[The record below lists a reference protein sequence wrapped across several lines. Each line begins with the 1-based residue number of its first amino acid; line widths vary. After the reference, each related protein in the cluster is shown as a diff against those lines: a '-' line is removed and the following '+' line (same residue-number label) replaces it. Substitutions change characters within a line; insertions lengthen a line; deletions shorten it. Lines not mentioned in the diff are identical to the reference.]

1 MPKTTEQKFTCN
13 VNYQFDITLEDL
25 RDLFCT
31 MGQGSSYW
39 AIDVTIGN
47 IELEEE
53 DEEGVTYIKSGQDY
67 ECQGCCIWLKDLTLD
82 SPITVEDI
90 EEDKHQFK
98 VKDVITAIENI
109 VSGKTNLNTDD
120 CATIFEAF
128 KDNDLG
134 LIDAS
139 IADSILQ
146 ITTYNTLVYG

>member
-1 MPKTTEQKFTCN
+1 MTKTTEQKFTCN
-13 VNYQFDITLEDL
+13 VNYQFDISLEDL

-39 AIDVTIGN
+39 ATDVTVGN
-47 IELEEE
+47 IETEE
-53 DEEGVTYIKSGQDY
+53 DEEGVTYVKSGQDY

-98 VKDVITAIENI
+98 VKDVIAAIENI
-109 VSGKTNLNTDD
+109 VSGKTNLNTYD
-120 CATIFEAF
+120 CGQVFEAF
-128 KDNDLG
+128 KEKDLG
-134 LIDAS
+134 LIDSS

-146 ITTYNTLVYG
+146 ITTYNSLVYG

>member
-13 VNYQFDITLEDL
+13 VNYQFDISLEDL

-31 MGQGSSYW
+31 MGQGSGYW
-39 AIDVTIGN
+39 ATDVTIGN

-109 VSGKTNLNTDD
+109 VSGKTNLNTED
-120 CATIFEAF
+120 CSTIFEAF
-128 KDNDLG
+128 KDDNLG
-134 LIDAS
+134 LIDSS

-146 ITTYNTLVYG
+146 IMTYNTLVYG

>member
-1 MPKTTEQKFTCN
+1 MPKTIDQKFTCN
-13 VNYQFDITLEDL
+13 VNYKFDITLEDL

-31 MGQGSSYW
+31 MGQGSGYW
-39 AIDVTIGN
+39 AHSVTVGDI
-47 IELEEE
+47 EE
-53 DEEGVTYIKSGQDY
+53 DEDGYYLPSQDY
-67 ECQGCCIWLKDLTLD
+67 EHEGCCAWVKDLTLD
-82 SPITVEDI
+82 TKIRIEDI
-90 EEDKHQFK
+90 EEDKHELK
-98 VKDVITAIENI
+98 VGDVIKAIENI

-120 CATIFEAF
+120 CSTIFEAF

>member
-1 MPKTTEQKFTCN
+1 MTKTTEQAFRCN
-13 VNYQFDITLEDL
+13 VNYQFDISLEDL

-31 MGQGSSYW
+31 MGQGSGYW
-39 AIDVTIGN
+39 ATDVTIGN

-98 VKDVITAIENI
+98 VKDVIKAIENI

-120 CATIFEAF
+120 CSIIFEAF

>member
-1 MPKTTEQKFTCN
+1 MTTTTEQTFKCN
-13 VNYQFDITLEDL
+13 VNYQFDISLEDL

-31 MGQGSSYW
+31 MGQGSNYW
-39 AIDVTIGN
+39 ATDVTVGN
-47 IELEEE
+47 IEVEE
-53 DEEGVTYIKSGQDY
+53 DDEGVTYVKSGQDY
-67 ECQGCCIWLKDLTLD
+67 EHQGCCIWLKELTLD

-109 VSGKTNLNTDD
+109 VSGKTNLNTYD
-120 CATIFEAF
+120 CTQVFEAF
-128 KDNDLG
+128 KDNDLS

-146 ITTYNTLVYG
+146 IMTYSTLVYG

>member
-1 MPKTTEQKFTCN
+1 MPKTTEQTFKVN
-13 VNYQFDITLEDL
+13 VTYDLTVTMQNL

-31 MGQGSSYW
+31 MGQGSGHW
-39 AIDVTIGN
+39 ATDVTIGN
-47 IELEEE
+47 IELEE
-53 DEEGVTYIKSGQDY
+53 DEGIFYVKSGQNY
-67 ECQGCCIWLKDLTLD
+67 EHEGCCMWLKDLTLD

-98 VKDVITAIENI
+98 VKDVLKAIEKI
-109 VSGKTNLNTDD
+109 VSGETNLNSDDCWSVHRSFMTDD
-120 CATIFEAF
+120 
-128 KDNDLG
+128 LS

>member
-1 MPKTTEQKFTCN
+1 MTTITEQKFTCN
-13 VNYQFDITLEDL
+13 VNYQFDISLEDL

-31 MGQGSSYW
+31 MGQGSNYW
-39 AIDVTIGN
+39 ATDVTVGN
-47 IELEEE
+47 IEVEE
-53 DEEGVTYIKSGQDY
+53 DDEGVTYVKSGQDY
-67 ECQGCCIWLKDLTLD
+67 EHQGCCIWLKELTLD

-109 VSGKTNLNTDD
+109 VSGKTNLNTYD
-120 CATIFEAF
+120 CTQVFEAF
-128 KDNDLG
+128 KDNDLS

-146 ITTYNTLVYG
+146 IMTFNSLVYG

>member
-13 VNYQFDITLEDL
+13 VNYQFDISLEDL

-39 AIDVTIGN
+39 ATDVTVGN
-47 IELEEE
+47 IETEE
-53 DEEGVTYIKSGQDY
+53 DDEGITYVKSGQDY
-67 ECQGCCIWLKDLTLD
+67 EYQGCCMWLKELTLD

-90 EEDKHQFK
+90 EEDTHKFK
-98 VKDVITAIENI
+98 VKDVIKAIENI
-109 VSGKTNLNTDD
+109 VSGKTNLNTYD
-120 CATIFEAF
+120 CTQVFEAF

-134 LIDAS
+134 LIDSS